1 MSLSTAQSALLRLEQ
16 PIFDEELRKVETWVV
31 DYFDPTAAPHQAFL
45 VGLGQLKM
53 EIIQP
58 ELPSIEGSIAA
69 LGQAQKPQ
77 VVSP

>member
-1 MSLSTAQSALLRLEQ
+1 M
-16 PIFDEELRKVETWVV
+16 ETWVV